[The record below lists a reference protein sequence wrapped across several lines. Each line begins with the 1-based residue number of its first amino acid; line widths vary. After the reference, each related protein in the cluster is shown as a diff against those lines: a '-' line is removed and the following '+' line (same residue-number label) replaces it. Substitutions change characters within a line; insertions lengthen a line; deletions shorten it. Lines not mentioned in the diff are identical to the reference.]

1 MLVTIIDK
9 KTAAA
14 TAVSAD
20 VTLNAASIVKLDGAR
35 ENIKSMERVSNN
47 LVIKMVNG
55 DVITI
60 KDFFV
65 NYENVGNS
73 VVVTDEDGGFW
84 LIAVSE
90 GQGDLIV
97 SYSHIDSIEP
107 LLIHDGDAA
116 LGIIPFLF
124 GGAALAAIASDI
136 GSDDSGKSAPEAPK
150 LTVKSNPDGSVNV
163 VGKAEPGSEV
173 TVTFPDGS
181 KEVVVAG
188 PDGSFEVDSDT
199 PQGSGDVVA
208 VVTDDEGNTSP
219 EVKVP
224 FTDTTAPSA
233 PDLTAVSNPDGTAY
247 AFGKA
252 EAGSTVVV
260 TFPDGSSKT
269 ITAGADGSFA
279 VSSDRAQDSGDV
291 LAKAVDKAGNV
302 GPTIAADFL
311 DVTPPGVPQLSVS
324 SHESG
329 TTRAEGKAEAGSTVV
344 VQFPDGSAK
353 EVVVDAQGNY
363 LVHSDVPQGSGEG
376 KR

>member
-124 GGAALAAIASDI
+124 GGRL
-136 GSDDSGKSAPEAPK
+136 
-150 LTVKSNPDGSVNV
+150 
-163 VGKAEPGSEV
+163 
-173 TVTFPDGS
+173 
-181 KEVVVAG
+181 
-188 PDGSFEVDSDT
+188 
-199 PQGSGDVVA
+199 
-208 VVTDDEGNTSP
+208 
-219 EVKVP
+219 
-224 FTDTTAPSA
+224 
-233 PDLTAVSNPDGTAY
+233 
-247 AFGKA
+247 
-252 EAGSTVVV
+252 
-260 TFPDGSSKT
+260 
-269 ITAGADGSFA
+269 
-279 VSSDRAQDSGDV
+279 
-291 LAKAVDKAGNV
+291 
-302 GPTIAADFL
+302 
-311 DVTPPGVPQLSVS
+311 
-324 SHESG
+324 
-329 TTRAEGKAEAGSTVV
+329 
-344 VQFPDGSAK
+344 
-353 EVVVDAQGNY
+353 
-363 LVHSDVPQGSGEG
+363 
-376 KR
+376 